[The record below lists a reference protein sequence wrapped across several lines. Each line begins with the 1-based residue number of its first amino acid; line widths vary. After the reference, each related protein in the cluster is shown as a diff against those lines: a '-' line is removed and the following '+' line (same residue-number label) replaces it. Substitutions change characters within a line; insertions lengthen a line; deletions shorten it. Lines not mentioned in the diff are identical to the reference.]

1 MKILKKTLCVFL
13 SVLMIFS
20 ASSVSLVAFAADD
33 ALNERYRELAYSF
46 FKYSIVTEGYT
57 SKFVVDTDANGYPA
71 TSIVGDMDH
80 YELSNASDEYVYADE
95 QENPIR
101 AIAYDHMVTAKDNSK
116 GLIREAAL
124 DYLAIVDSV
133 MSKEYGVGLYTIPMI
148 AEEVANTLMFT
159 KGDDGEYLFLDGYT
173 YVEDAVGKIIG
184 RSPEKTYKVVDGEV
198 KELNVDEKWK
208 EEFGDGNN
216 YITLFEY
223 CNVATIIDYFNGNCT
238 SVNSGSWFHSYA
250 FHCHTD
256 IDTVLTTE
264 TLVNQSLTV
273 KHLTIEW
280 STERQYD
287 DSGLTPQYYNGG
299 YKVTDDTDPANN
311 IRRQLVTMQSKLTVY
326 FQKYYAPGYLKTV
339 TNDQLISADYED
351 IMSDYDL
358 FSSISNDAK
367 LAVFGQAAYSYMHLV
382 TQLKPIANPDDGHD
396 ATYWPKHTYEK
407 YLDNNGKPEVYQVDS
422 EKVTSIVDTIDSLLT
437 NEKLGDVVKS
447 FLTLSDPVK
456 AQQAK
461 TPQQVLQLFIEDM
474 LYQDSIVNMLLELV
488 YPMVCGLLDDLLTDE
503 FINDTLANAVDG
515 IDLSGLVGAVVNE
528 GAGWQS
534 LIYAAL
540 ASIGVTLTPAG
551 MAYVWNRYG
560 YLDAQYGYTTT
571 FPEFK
576 NMHDHLKAAKGGITE
591 SGLHDTGDYYAIG
604 AERDG
609 YCGDRWKDV
618 DFSKMVWNINGNK
631 DKFLMALDA
640 VLAPLA
646 PLLGVLLGDTD
657 STIEVANVL
666 ATPLSLILNDGD
678 IVHNLYN
685 KVLLPVFEVLG
696 INKDDHGLLTGKE
709 FETAA
714 AAIKSDGSRRP
725 DTISNFL
732 NNGILN
738 PLLNWATNT
747 VLADPISTVFN
758 LLPNLSYF
766 LTTGAV
772 PKIVNGIEI
781 PIKISH
787 AILFGAKV
795 SVYTLKLGDL
805 LGEDTVGFLD
815 SLQGII
821 ELIGLSVDTGI
832 PLVGYSEK
840 DGSAVYKP
848 GMATYDPDIHNV
860 PVTEAYISANGEM
873 SLYYSEDWFSTKI
886 SGLDA
891 NGELTEYALRN
902 EIGWKNWKGQVVTE
916 RDEEQMIAF
925 NEAVREYYEYTVTEI
940 VDDEEVS
947 VTYKV
952 AGKEYIPA
960 DILESGDYS
969 YVCDPVTL
977 SEKAALPPIMDYKL
991 QAIGTVKQ
999 ISSGRYT
1006 ALETNNGNWPANT
1019 RYYIDV
1025 QIGEGQKAVETEG
1038 LVFLFLL
1045 RYALTALMYRPFS
1058 GSSFTSDYTLL
1069 DVFGLDQETLY
1080 GELFA
1085 GLRIIDIINNV
1096 ALNPDAAIAALLE
1109 LFYKNE
1115 FGSLWQVL
1123 GGDVVKGEDYTYDI
1137 YPIDYHANEIISAA
1151 EEHNDFAYG
1160 TAILYTENW
1169 SKDKAEYIVDNL
1181 DQIVEDVFAMLKMD
1195 GMDSLGGFLEDLVSD
1210 MLFTND
1216 MISDLASML
1225 YGLLSDLGGS
1235 IDILGIL
1242 DAALGVK
1249 LSKRAVAEALLY
1261 EFGEGIKSNS
1271 KLLDENGDVVLD
1283 ENGNEVILKSVYNV
1297 LIEESVAA
1305 EKLYQDAE
1313 NSLRNNPNDIETYQE
1328 LLAIAKEAD
1337 KFTDATFF
1345 KTGVVVKDEETEE
1358 EVEEDVET
1366 IDETEGTEDG
1376 TEEGTEEPEEEIVNL
1391 YAYDWGYNNPKINSI
1406 CSDSEIFLKAASAV
1420 LSPFAI
1426 LMKFIFLGDDLMLLR
1441 HEMKDANGNTIY
1453 DADGNPKLSD
1463 VGLVNIPSYE
1473 VYQYAWIPLMET
1485 LGATDGLIS
1494 FKSYFE
1500 KAFNGT
1506 SETAENCDTIY
1517 YLFQP
1522 IIGLVEKVFEN
1533 PIDVVLNLIPNLLF
1547 FISVGGLNGLVN
1559 NIAHFAYVLLDIL
1572 SPLVDAYPIVNSLL
1586 ANLRIGD
1593 MALNLSI
1600 PLDVDFNQ
1608 VVNQLLDGVLGE
1620 ALSFDIENKN
1630 LVVGTKEVEEE
1641 VFTPILDANGN
1652 EEYDEDGNVIG
1663 KYETV
1668 TVTEDVYAVGTLSI
1682 KLPYLDLTTLCA
1694 GTIVGKT
1701 SVAGNKYVYLDTAG
1715 GADLITLIFRLVTD
1729 TLFYEDNAEN
1739 IANFLVGFAQLD
1751 DEDDNDDLIR
1761 EIFSYLNMKANEAEA
1776 PDIVMNL
1783 LYIIIKVLVPIAGEL
1798 GKRFKRVDFSIIDMF
1813 EDLDN
1818 ITTYVSALMDDGGPP
1833 NETLSGFARLIKL
1846 IQEFF
1851 AKISAFF
1858 NQLFGG

>member
-1 MKILKKTLCVFL
+1 MKILKKSLCVFL
-13 SVLMIFS
+13 SVLMLFS
-20 ASSVSLVAFAADD
+20 AMSVSFVAFAAEDK
-33 ALNERYRELAYSF
+33 LNEKYRELAYSF
-46 FKYSIVTEGYT
+46 FKYSIVNEGYT
-57 SKFVVDTDANGYPA
+57 SKFVVDTDANGFPE

-80 YELSNASDEYVYADE
+80 YELSNSSDGYVYADE
-95 QENPIR
+95 QDNPIR
-101 AIAYDHMVTAKDNSK
+101 AIAYDHFVTAKDNSV
-116 GLIREAAL
+116 GTIREAVL
-124 DYLAIVDSV
+124 DYLAIVDGV
-133 MSKEYGVGLYTIPMI
+133 MSEEYGVGLYTIPMI
-148 AEEVANTLMFT
+148 ADEVANTLMFT
-159 KGDDGEYLFLDGYT
+159 KGDNGEYLFLDGYT
-173 YVEDAVGKIIG
+173 YVENAVGKIIG
-184 RSPEKTYKVVDGEV
+184 RSPEKTYKVVDGEI
-198 KELNVDEKWK
+198 KELNVDDKWK
-208 EEFGDGNN
+208 EKFGNGNN
-216 YITLFEY
+216 YVTLFEY
-223 CNVATIIDYFNGNCT
+223 CNVATVIDYFNGNCT
-238 SVNSGSWFHSYA
+238 SVNSGSWFHTYA
-250 FHCHTD
+250 FYCHTD

-264 TLVNQSLTV
+264 ALVNKSLTV
-273 KHLTIEW
+273 KHLTVEW
-280 STERQYD
+280 TTLRQYD
-287 DSGLTPQYYNGG
+287 DTGLNAQYYNGG

-311 IRRQLVTMQSKLTVY
+311 IRRQLVAMQSDLTDY
-326 FQKYYAPGYLKTV
+326 FTEYYAPGYLKNV
-339 TNDQLISADYED
+339 TNQQLINSAYND
-351 IMSDYDL
+351 IMSDYAL
-358 FSSISNDAK
+358 FDSISNDAK

-382 TQLKPIANPDDGHD
+382 TQLTPIVNPNDGHD

-422 EKVTSIVDTIDSLLT
+422 EKVTSIVETIDSILT
-437 NEKLGDVVKS
+437 NEKLTSTIVS
-447 FLTLSDPVK
+447 FLPYTDAGAIK
-456 AQQAK
+456 AQKAR
-461 TPQQVLQLFIEDM
+461 TPQDALIVMIEDL

-503 FINDTLANAVDG
+503 FINTTLKEAVDG
-515 IDLSGLVGAVVNE
+515 IDLSKLIGGVVDE

-560 YLDAQYGYTTT
+560 YLDSKYGYTTT

-576 NMHDHLKAAKGGITE
+576 NMHDHLKAARGGITE
-591 SGLHDTGDYYAIG
+591 SGLHNTGDYWAIG

-618 DFSKMVWNINGNK
+618 DFSKMVWNINGDK
-631 DKFLMALDA
+631 DKFLLALDA

-657 STIEVANVL
+657 SSIKVANVAL
-666 ATPLSLILNDGD
+666 TPLTLILNDGD

-696 INKDDHGLLTGKE
+696 INKADHGLLTGKE

-714 AAIKSDGSRRP
+714 DAIKSDDSRRP

-732 NNGILN
+732 NSGILN
-738 PLLNWATNT
+738 PLLNWVTNT

-772 PKIVNGIEI
+772 PKIVGSIEI

-787 AILFGAKV
+787 AIVAGAKITA
-795 SVYTLKLGDL
+795 YTLKLGDL
-805 LGEDTVGFLD
+805 LGDDTLAFLD

-832 PLVGYSEK
+832 PLVGYHA
-840 DGSAVYKP
+840 DGETGVYKP
-848 GMATYDPDIHNV
+848 GMTGYNPDVHNN
-860 PVTEAYISANGEM
+860 PVTKAYISSSGDMN
-873 SLYYSEDWFSTKI
+873 LYPDTTEFKTEI
-886 SGLDA
+886 SGLDE
-891 NGELTEYALRN
+891 NGELTEYAVLN

-940 VDDEEVS
+940 VDDEETS

-952 AGKEYIPA
+952 AGEEYIPA
-960 DILESGDYS
+960 DILESGDYR
-969 YVCDPVTL
+969 YVCDPETL

-991 QAIGTVKQ
+991 QAIGTLTQ
-999 ISSGRYT
+999 TSSGRYT

-1025 QIGEGQKAVETEG
+1025 KIGTGANAVETEG
-1038 LVFLFLL
+1038 LIFLFLL
-1045 RYALTALMYRPFS
+1045 RYALTALMYRPFE
-1058 GSSFTSDYTLL
+1058 GGEFTSDYTLL

-1085 GLRIIDIINNV
+1085 GLRIIDIINNI
-1096 ALNPDAAIAALLE
+1096 ALDPDSAIAALLE

-1123 GGDVVKGEDYTYDI
+1123 GGQVVKGEDYTYDI
-1137 YPIDYHANEIISAA
+1137 YPIDYHATEIIGAA
-1151 EEHNDFAYG
+1151 EEHNDYAYG

-1181 DQIVEDVFAMLKMD
+1181 DEIVEDVFAMLKMD
-1195 GMDSLGGFLEDLVSD
+1195 GMDSLGGFLEDMVSE

-1216 MISDLASML
+1216 MISDLAAML

-1235 IDILGIL
+1235 FDILGIL

-1249 LSKRAVAEALLY
+1249 LTKRAVADALLY
-1261 EFGEGIKSNS
+1261 EFGDAIKTNS
-1271 KLLDENGDVVLD
+1271 YLLDENGEVVLD
-1283 ENGNEVILKSVYNV
+1283 ENGNKVVLKSVYNV
-1297 LIEESVAA
+1297 LIDESKEA
-1305 EKLYQDAE
+1305 EKLHRDAE
-1313 NSLRNNPNDIETYQE
+1313 LALSRNPDDIETYKE

-1337 KFTDATFF
+1337 KFTAATFF
-1345 KTGVVVKDEETEE
+1345 KTGVVVKDEEVEE
-1358 EVEEDVET
+1358 EIET
-1366 IDETEGTEDG
+1366 ADE

-1391 YAYDWGYNNPKINSI
+1391 YAYDWGYSNTKINTQF
-1406 CSDSEIFLKAASAV
+1406 SDAEIFLKAASAV
-1420 LSPFAI
+1420 LSPFAVLI
-1426 LMKFIFLGDDLMLLR
+1426 KFIFLGDDLMLLR
-1441 HEMKDANGNTIY
+1441 HEMKDENGYTIY
-1453 DADGNPKLSD
+1453 DDDGNAVLSD

-1500 KAFNGT
+1500 KAFNGK

-1517 YLFQP
+1517 YLFKP
-1522 IIGLVEKVFEN
+1522 IIGLVENVFKN

-1547 FISVGGLNGLVN
+1547 FISVGGLNGMVN

-1572 SPLVDAYPIVNSLL
+1572 SPLVDAYSVVNSLL

-1593 MALNLSI
+1593 MALNLSL

-1608 VVNQLLDGVLGE
+1608 VVNQLLDGILGE
-1620 ALSFDIENKN
+1620 ALSFDIENSN

-1652 EEYDEDGNVIG
+1652 EEYDEDGKVIG
-1663 KYETV
+1663 KKETV

-1694 GTIVGKT
+1694 GTIEGRT
-1701 SVAGNKYVYLDTAG
+1701 SVSGNKYVYLDTAG
-1715 GADLITLIFRLVTD
+1715 GADLITIIFRLVTD

-1751 DEDDNDDLIR
+1751 DEDDNDDLVR
-1761 EIFSYLNMKANEAEA
+1761 EIFSYLNMKANDAEA
-1776 PDIVMNL
+1776 PDLVMNL
-1783 LYIIIKVLVPIAGEL
+1783 LYIIIKVLVPLAGEL
-1798 GKRFKRVDFSIIDMF
+1798 GKRFKRVDFSVIDMF

-1818 ITTYVSALMDDGGPP
+1818 ITTYISALMDDGGPP

-1846 IQEFF
+1846 LQEFF

-1858 NQLFGG
+1858 SQLFGG